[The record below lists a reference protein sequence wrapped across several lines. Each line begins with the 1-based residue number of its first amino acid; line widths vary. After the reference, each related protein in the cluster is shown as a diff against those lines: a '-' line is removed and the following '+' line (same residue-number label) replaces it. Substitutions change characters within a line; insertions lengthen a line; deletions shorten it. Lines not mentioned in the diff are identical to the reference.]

1 MNEEKLLQ
9 AISALLEKE
18 LGAMRDE
25 IKELKAGQESMS
37 QSIKDLR
44 VEMKSEFASTHV
56 ATGEIIEAMGT
67 MLDSKLSA
75 FAHELKW
82 TKDATAQNSMDIAA
96 LKKRS

>member
-1 MNEEKLLQ
+1 MDNHELLN
-9 AISALLEKE
+9 AIAALLEKE

-25 IKELKAGQESMS
+25 LKELKAGQQSMS
-37 QSIKDLR
+37 QEIKDLR
-44 VEMKSEFASTHV
+44 EEMKSGFASTHV